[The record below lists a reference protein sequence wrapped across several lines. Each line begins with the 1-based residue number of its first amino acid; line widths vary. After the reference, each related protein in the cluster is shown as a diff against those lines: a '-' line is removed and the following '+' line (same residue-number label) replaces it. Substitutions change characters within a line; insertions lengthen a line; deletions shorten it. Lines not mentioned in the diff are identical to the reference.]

1 MFADVAVAKVHSL
14 IGQLTSRYSI
24 TFRSMR
30 DGNRN

>member
-1 MFADVAVAKVHSL
+1 VFVDVAKVLNNL

>member
-1 MFADVAVAKVHSL
+1 MFADVAKVLYSL